1 MTRDTAGTIILKMLY
16 CLSDSHKLDRPHRW
30 HHDQSLYGKHRR
42 EKALIID
49 DIIMIIKAF
58 MESIIVRRRRRRSR
72 YIAGALACTLG
83 ENPSAEPVMLRL
95 IIIAKP
101 LFNSIISSA
110 GEN

>member
-1 MTRDTAGTIILKMLY
+1 M
-16 CLSDSHKLDRPHRW
+16 
-30 HHDQSLYGKHRR
+30 
-42 EKALIID
+42 ID
-49 DIIMIIKAF
+49 DFIMIIKAF
-58 MESIIVRRRRRRSR
+58 IMESIIVRRRRRRSR